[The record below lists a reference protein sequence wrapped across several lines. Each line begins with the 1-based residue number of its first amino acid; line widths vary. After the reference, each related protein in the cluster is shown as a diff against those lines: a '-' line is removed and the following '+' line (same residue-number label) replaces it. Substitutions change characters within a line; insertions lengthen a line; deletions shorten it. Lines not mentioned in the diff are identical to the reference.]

1 MQIANCKIQEFAFF
15 IRMELAMNR
24 ISLLCRTLLLGG
36 MILLLILF
44 GSIAFAQQLPED
56 PAKGSRLFVSK
67 GCVRCHALQGEGG
80 KIGPD
85 FGRVDLGNTQL
96 DMAAKLWNHIPS
108 MNVGMER
115 ARMIKPNMTGQEF
128 TEISAYLYFL
138 KFFDEPGDA
147 TRGRSIFNEKG
158 CSSCHSLSGK
168 GREGEPG
175 LDQFPQNISPVFL
188 TQSIWNHGPVMI
200 AHMVKVGMKWP
211 EFKGTEMMDLLEYIK
226 VNAKGA
232 KETAFIT
239 PGNPR
244 EGKQVF
250 VAKGCI
256 KCHAVR
262 GEGGKEAEDLGKRAK
277 TFYKSLTQ
285 IASIMWNKGPSVLG
299 KMSQTQTGIPKFTPK
314 EMADLIAYL
323 YFLHFI
329 DEPGNP
335 VNGKRIFS
343 ESGCSKCHG
352 LEGKPGEMMT
362 ISLSK
367 YQKAVSPMDIVA
379 SLWNHSTEI
388 EKAMREKGVSWPRF
402 KKGELADLLEFIRNP
417 KRKS

>member
-1 MQIANCKIQEFAFF
+1 
-15 IRMELAMNR
+15 
-24 ISLLCRTLLLGG
+24 
-36 MILLLILF
+36 MILILILI
-44 GSIAFAQQLPED
+44 SSLTFAQLLPED
-56 PAKGSRLFVSK
+56 PTKGSRLFVNK
-67 GCVRCHALQGEGG
+67 GCVRCHSLKGEGG
-80 KIGPD
+80 NVGPD
-85 FGRVDLGNTQL
+85 FSRVDLGNTQL

-115 ARMIKPNMTGQEF
+115 AKMIKPNMTGQEF

-158 CSSCHSLSGK
+158 CSSCHPPSGK
-168 GREGEPG
+168 GKEGEPG
-175 LDQFPQNISPVFL
+175 LDQFPQSISPVFL

-200 AHMVKVGMKWP
+200 AHMVKLGMKWP
-211 EFKGTEMMDLLEYIK
+211 VFEGTEMMDLLEYIK
-226 VNAKGA
+226 LNTKGA

-239 PGNPR
+239 PGNPK

-250 VAKGCI
+250 ASKGCI

-285 IASIMWNKGPSVLG
+285 ITSIMWNKGPAVLG
-299 KMSQTQTGIPKFTPK
+299 KMSQTQIGIPKFTPK

-335 VNGKRIFS
+335 VNGKKIFS

-352 LEGKPGEMMT
+352 VDGKPGELMT
-362 ISLSK
+362 LSLSK
-367 YQKAVSPMDIVA
+367 YQKAGNSMDIVA

-388 EKAMREKGVSWPRF
+388 EKAMKGKGISWPRF
-402 KKGELADLLEFIRNP
+402 KKGELADLLEFIRTP
-417 KRKS
+417 KKKP

>member
-1 MQIANCKIQEFAFF
+1 MIFLSEILMTKKAIM
-15 IRMELAMNR
+15 ITGTV
-24 ISLLCRTLLLGG
+24 SLL
-36 MILLLILF
+36 IASSLI
-44 GSIAFAQQLPED
+44 AQTLPED
-56 PAKGSRLFVSK
+56 PTKGSRLFTNK
-67 GCVRCHALQGEGG
+67 GCVKCHAFKGDGG

-85 FGRVDLGNTQL
+85 FGRVDLGDTQL
-96 DMAAKLWNHIPS
+96 DLAAKLWNHIPS
-108 MNVGMER
+108 MNIGMER
-115 ARMIKPNMTGQEF
+115 ARMIKPSLTGQEF

-158 CSSCHSLSGK
+158 CGSCHSLSGK
-168 GREGEPG
+168 GKEGGPG

-200 AHMVKVGMKWP
+200 AHMVKLGMRWP
-211 EFKGTEMMDLLEYIK
+211 LFEGTEMMDLLEYVK

-232 KETAFIT
+232 RETAFIT

-244 EGKQVF
+244 EGRKVF
-250 VAKGCI
+250 AVKGCI

-262 GEGGKEAEDLGKRAK
+262 GEGGKEAEDLGKRAR

-285 IASIMWNKGPSVLG
+285 IASSMWNKGPAVLG
-299 KMSQTQTGIPKFTPK
+299 KMSQTQMGIPKFSPR

-323 YFLHFI
+323 YFLHFL
-329 DEPGNP
+329 DEPGNM
-335 VNGKRIFS
+335 VNGKKVFM

-352 LEGKPGEMMT
+352 LNGKPGELMT

-367 YQKAVSPMDIVA
+367 YQKAVSPMEIVA
-379 SLWNHSTEI
+379 GLWNHSTGI
-388 EKAMREKGVSWPRF
+388 EKAMREKGISWPRF
-402 KKGELADLLEFIRNP
+402 KKGDLSDLLEYVRTP
-417 KRKS
+417 KQKGIER

>member
-1 MQIANCKIQEFAFF
+1 MCRKKILVTG
-15 IRMELAMNR
+15 I
-24 ISLLCRTLLLGG
+24 I
-36 MILLLILF
+36 LILILT
-44 GSIAFAQQLPED
+44 GSLTFAQLLPED
-56 PAKGSRLFVSK
+56 PTKGSRLFVNK
-67 GCVRCHALQGEGG
+67 GCVRCHALKGDGG
-80 KIGPD
+80 KVGPD

-96 DMAAKLWNHIPS
+96 ELAAKLWNHIPS

-147 TRGRSIFNEKG
+147 TRGKFIFNEKG
-158 CSSCHSLSGK
+158 CSSCHLLSGK
-168 GREGEPG
+168 GKEGEPG

-200 AHMVKVGMKWP
+200 AHMVKLGMKWP
-211 EFKGTEMMDLLEYIK
+211 IFEGSEMMDLLEYIK
-226 VNAKGA
+226 LNTKGV

-239 PGNPR
+239 PGNSR

-250 VAKGCI
+250 AAKGCI

-285 IASIMWNKGPSVLG
+285 IASIMWNKGPAVLG
-299 KMSQTQTGIPKFTPK
+299 KMSQTQIGIPKFTPK

-335 VNGKRIFS
+335 VNGKKIFS

-352 LEGKPGEMMT
+352 VDGKPGELMT

-367 YQKAVSPMDIVA
+367 YQKAGNPMDIVA
-379 SLWNHSTEI
+379 SIWNHSTEI
-388 EKAMREKGVSWPRF
+388 EKAMREKGISWPRF
-402 KKGELADLLEFIRNP
+402 KKGELADLLEFIRTP
-417 KRKS
+417 KKIERK

>member
-1 MQIANCKIQEFAFF
+1 LENDGGVKLLMCRKKI
-15 IRMELAMNR
+15 L
-24 ISLLCRTLLLGG
+24 TTG
-36 MILLLILF
+36 MILILILI
-44 GSIAFAQQLPED
+44 SQLTFAQLLPED
-56 PAKGSRLFVSK
+56 PTKGSRLFVNK
-67 GCVRCHALQGEGG
+67 GCARCHAFKGEGG
-80 KIGPD
+80 KVGPD
-85 FGRVDLGNTQL
+85 FGRIDLGNTQL

-115 ARMIKPNMTGQEF
+115 AKMIKPNLTGQEF

-138 KFFDEPGDA
+138 KFFDEPGEP

-158 CSSCHSLSGK
+158 CSSCHPLSGK
-168 GREGEPG
+168 GKEGEPG

-200 AHMVKVGMKWP
+200 AHMVKLGMKWP
-211 EFKGTEMMDLLEYIK
+211 VFEGTEMMDLLEYIK
-226 VNAKGA
+226 MNAKGV

-239 PGNPR
+239 PGNSR

-250 VAKGCI
+250 ATKGCI

-285 IASIMWNKGPSVLG
+285 IASIMWNKGPVVLG
-299 KMSQTQTGIPKFTPK
+299 KMSQTQIGIPKFTPK

-329 DEPGNP
+329 DEPGNS
-335 VNGKRIFS
+335 VNGKKIFS

-352 LEGKPGEMMT
+352 WDGKPGELMA

-367 YQKAVSPMDIVA
+367 YQKAGNPMDIVA

-388 EKAMREKGVSWPRF
+388 EKAMREKGISWPQF
-402 KKGELADLLEFIRNP
+402 KKGELADLLEFIRTP
-417 KRKS
+417 KKK

>member
-1 MQIANCKIQEFAFF
+1 MCRKKILTA
-15 IRMELAMNR
+15 
-24 ISLLCRTLLLGG
+24 G
-36 MILLLILF
+36 MILILILI
-44 GSIAFAQQLPED
+44 GSLTFAQLLPED
-56 PAKGSRLFVSK
+56 PAKGSRLFVNK
-67 GCVRCHALQGEGG
+67 GCVRCHALKGEGG
-80 KIGPD
+80 KVGPD

-115 ARMIKPNMTGQEF
+115 AKMIKPNMTGQEF

-158 CSSCHSLSGK
+158 CSSCHTLSGK
-168 GREGEPG
+168 GKEGEPG

-200 AHMVKVGMKWP
+200 AHMVKLGMKWP
-211 EFKGTEMMDLLEYIK
+211 VFEGTEMMDLLEYIK
-226 VNAKGA
+226 LNAKGA

-239 PGNPR
+239 PGNPK

-250 VAKGCI
+250 ATKGCI

-285 IASIMWNKGPSVLG
+285 ITSIMWNKGPAVLG
-299 KMSQTQTGIPKFTPK
+299 KMSQTQIGIPKFTPK

-335 VNGKRIFS
+335 VNGKKIFS

-352 LEGKPGEMMT
+352 VDGKPGELMT
-362 ISLSK
+362 LSLSK
-367 YQKAVSPMDIVA
+367 YQKAGNSMDIVA

-388 EKAMREKGVSWPRF
+388 EKAMKGKGISWPRF
-402 KKGELADLLEFIRNP
+402 KKGELADLLEFIRTP
-417 KRKS
+417 KKTERK